1 MAKSKG
7 TAYVLSFLIAGV
19 GQMYLGNIARGAVI
33 LIAALIIGF
42 ASFSLMGVSG
52 FIPILIFFIW
62 QIYDAGKEYDKR
74 RLLPGDD
81 AGKEYDK
88 RRLLPGDGNIICP
101 YCDSANVRS
110 SEYCTK
116 CGNKI
121 QLVCESCKTPNEN
134 GVSFCGKCGKKF

>member
-74 RLLPGDD
+74 RLLPGD
-81 AGKEYDK
+81 
-88 RRLLPGDGNIICP
+88 GNIICP